1 MRLLDSK
8 LIWEA
13 YKNLYQESPDTVKDA
28 NNNQLFSWNSE
39 SQLTSPF
46 MRIDGQWFLAGVNIF
61 EHQPGGAVPPYHHAE
76 LFAKII
82 ENEFLKVLPKKLKKF
97 DYIEAYNEGDELAV
111 TDFIESIIKSNKILT
126 SIFNKYTDIDDRH
139 EFLTLLSEEIANYV
153 DPKVSAFR
161 ASKKYDA
168 FSLPTIFYKPDIDK
182 TRVWFDCGRLW
193 LNPKS
198 KEATIPGLIISMW
211 QMPSQQEKS
220 KIQTELASILKSK
233 GYKFSHVAWDGDAN
247 IDPTQKHIKASKI
260 SVDKQPTWDDVKYGY
275 E

>member
-1 MRLLDSK
+1 
-8 LIWEA
+8 
-13 YKNLYQESPDTVKDA
+13 
-28 NNNQLFSWNSE
+28 
-39 SQLTSPF
+39 
-46 MRIDGQWFLAGVNIF
+46 MRINGQWFLAGVNAF
-61 EHQPGGAVPPYHHAE
+61 EQQHDGATLPDHHAG

-97 DYIEAYNEGDELAV
+97 DYLEAYNDGDELAV
-111 TDFIESIIKSNKILT
+111 TDFVESIIKSNKILT
-126 SIFNKYTDIDDRH
+126 SIYSKYNDRDDRH
-139 EFLTLLSEEIANYV
+139 EFLTLLVEEIANYV

-168 FSLPTIFYKPDIDK
+168 FSLETIFYKPDLAA

-198 KEATIPGLIISMW
+198 KEGTIHGLIISMW
-211 QMPSQQEKS
+211 QIPSQQEKN
-220 KIQTELASILKSK
+220 KIQNELASILKSK

-247 IDPTQKHIKASKI
+247 IDPTQKHIKASKM
-260 SVDKQPTWDDVKYGY
+260 SVEKQPTWDDIKYGY

>member
-1 MRLLDSK
+1 MKLLDNN
-8 LIWEA
+8 LIWET
-13 YKNLYQESPDTVKDA
+13 YKNLYLESPDIVKDV
-28 NNNQLFSWNSE
+28 NDNQLFSWYSD

-46 MRIDGQWFLAGVNIF
+46 MRINDQWFLAGVNAF
-61 EHQPGGAVPPYHHAE
+61 EQQSNSAAPTDNHAE

-97 DYIEAYNEGDELAV
+97 DYLEAYKEGDEIAV
-111 TDFIESIIKSNKILT
+111 TDFIESIINSSKILT
-126 SIFNKYTDIDDRH
+126 SVFSKYTDIDDRY
-139 EFLTLLSEEIANYV
+139 EFLTLIAEEIANYV

-168 FSLPTIFYKPDIDK
+168 FSLGTIFYKPDLAK

-198 KEATIPGLIISMW
+198 KEGTIHGLIISMW
-211 QMPSQQEKS
+211 QVPSQQEKN
-220 KIQTELASILKSK
+220 KIQNELASILKSK

-260 SVDKQPTWDDVKYGY
+260 SVDKQPTWDDVKYS
-275 E
+275 